1 MAGLNSAS
9 WPLAWPEAREQ
20 FAAVARLRWQIFV
33 NSLRTLRGRLEMV
46 SWIFVG
52 LGFAAFGLGGAFG
65 LGAAA
70 WAIVSRGR
78 VEWLALPFWGVL
90 LYWQL
95 FPLMATAFT
104 ENFDSSN
111 FLRFPLRYRSYFLIR
126 LAYGSLDPVNLVAL
140 LWLVGIAIG
149 VGIAAPPLVPAALLT
164 LAAFAIF
171 NLLLARAVFV
181 WLERWLARRRTREI
195 LGVLFLLAV
204 ISIQFIGPLMGRYG
218 NRRSK
223 HVEVVPPLV
232 VVDLLPAERVL
243 PPGLAAETIARAA
256 QGNFKIALGALALQ
270 CAWGGVIFWLLDVR
284 LRAQYRGENL
294 SESAAPAISRGKR
307 QAVRPAWSLPGFSG
321 PVAAV
326 VEKEFRY
333 LSRSGPMLFTLVMPV
348 VILLIFRMAPANT
361 AREHNVF
368 EHHAGLAFPVGAAY
382 ALLILSNLIYN
393 SFGADARG
401 IQFFF
406 LSPVRFREIV
416 LAKNLAHASVL
427 ALEMVIVWTA
437 AALMFGRPALG
448 VTLATLAGALFGAFA
463 NFLVGNLMSLYAPKK
478 YDFAVLGRQRA
489 AGTTVVVNLGVQ
501 VVVIGLAAVA
511 LVTATHYARLW
522 LATLVFLAL
531 AALASAGYMLVLGRI
546 DRLAIA
552 RRESLIAEL
561 CRA

>member
-1 MAGLNSAS
+1 MAGLNSAPL
-9 WPLAWPEAREQ
+9 PLAWPEARGQ
-20 FAAVARLRWQIFV
+20 FAAVARLRWRIFV
-33 NSLRTLRGRLEMV
+33 NSLRTLRGRLEIV

-78 VEWLALPFWGVL
+78 VEWLALPFWAVL
-90 LYWQL
+90 FYWQL

-126 LAYGSLDPVNLVAL
+126 LAYGALDPVNLVAS
-140 LWLVGIAIG
+140 LWLVGIATGI
-149 VGIAAPPLVPAALLT
+149 GIAAPRLLPSALLALT
-164 LAAFAIF
+164 AFAIL
-171 NLLLARAVFV
+171 NLLLARTIFA

-195 LGVLFLLAV
+195 LGILFLLAI

-218 NRRSK
+218 NHRSRRDVS
-223 HVEVVPPLV
+223 VPPFATE
-232 VVDLLPAERVL
+232 LLPAERAL
-243 PPGLAAETIARAA
+243 PPGLAAEAIARAA
-256 QGNFKIALGALALQ
+256 KGYFGAALGALALQ
-270 CAWGGVIFWLLDVR
+270 CAWGGVIFWLLDMR
-284 LRAQYRGENL
+284 LRAQYRGESL
-294 SESAAPAISRGKR
+294 SESAAPAASREKT
-307 QAVRPAWSLPGFSG
+307 RPARVGWALPGISG

-348 VILLIFRMAPANT
+348 VVLLIFRLAPAN
-361 AREHNVF
+361 APREHNALA
-368 EHHAGLAFPVGAAY
+368 HHAGFAFPAGVAY

-393 SFGADARG
+393 NLGADARG

-416 LAKNLAHASVL
+416 LAKNLAHAAVL
-427 ALEMVIVWTA
+427 ALEIVIVWIA
-437 AALMFGRPALG
+437 ACLMFGAPSLG
-448 VTLATLAGALFGAFA
+448 VTLATLAAALFGALV
-463 NFLVGNLMSLYAPKK
+463 NFLAGNLMSLYAPKK
-478 YDFAVLGRQRA
+478 YDFAVFGRQRA
-489 AGTTVVVNLGVQ
+489 AGTTVLANLGVQ
-501 VVVIGLAAVA
+501 IVVIALAAPTLLMA
-511 LVTATHYARLW
+511 ARYGRLW

-531 AALASAGYMLVLGRI
+531 AATAFAGYTIVLRRIDGLVL
-546 DRLAIA
+546 A